1 MQLTNE
7 KSPPV
12 MHLVDVNG
20 SDVSNI
26 TYTVDQLNNGVV
38 AQNASKGTEYYWTL
52 PKEFLGNKVK
62 I

>member
-1 MQLTNE
+1 
-7 KSPPV
+7 
-12 MHLVDVNG
+12 MHLVDING

-26 TYTVDQLNNGVV
+26 TYTVDQWNNGVV
-38 AQNASKGTEYYWTL
+38 AHNASKGTEYYWTL